1 MNKTIL
7 ITGANRGIGFALT
20 KLCLSKDL
28 YVEACCRNP
37 YNSHELN
44 NLSNNN
50 PNLNITKM
58 DVTSSKSIL
67 KASENFKNEIDI
79 LVCNAG
85 VNNGKGDIFSK
96 EHNENAIMEV
106 MMVNVGGPFLTIQ
119 NLYKNLNKKTI
130 SKIIIISS
138 LMGTQTHASNNAP
151 IYRASK
157 AAANNLMR
165 TISNHFLNDNI
176 IVSSYHPGW
185 VRTDMGGDAADV
197 APADSA
203 AGLLA
208 RFDALD
214 LSTTGIYESYRGE
227 ALPF

>member
-1 MNKTIL
+1 MKKTIL

-20 KLCLSKDL
+20 KLCLSKNF

-37 YNSHELN
+37 DNSHELN

-50 PNLNITKM
+50 PHLNITKM

-79 LVCNAG
+79 MVCNAG
-85 VNNGKGDIFSK
+85 VNNGKGDIFSD

-130 SKIIIISS
+130 SKIVIISS
-138 LMGTQTHASNNAP
+138 LMGTQTHISNNAP

-165 TISNHFLNDNI
+165 TISNHFFNDNI

-185 VRTDMGGDAADV
+185 VRTDMGGANADISTEES
-197 APADSA
+197 ATGLINHFLKLQKSDS
-203 AGLLA
+203 GK
-208 RFDALD
+208 FFNYD
-214 LSTTGIYESYRGE
+214 GKP
-227 ALPF
+227 LPL

>member
-1 MNKTIL
+1 MKKTIL

-37 YNSHELN
+37 DNSDQLKR
-44 NLSNNN
+44 LSNIN
-50 PNLNITKM
+50 PDLNINKM
-58 DVTSSKSIL
+58 DVTSSESIL
-67 KASENFKNEIDI
+67 SASENFKNEIDI

-85 VNNGKGDIFSK
+85 VNNGKGDIFSD

-119 NLYKNLNKKTI
+119 NLYKDLNKKST

-185 VRTDMGGDAADV
+185 VRTVMGGANADISTKE
-197 APADSA
+197 SA
-203 AGLLA
+203 TGLLNH
-208 RFDALD
+208 FLNLKKSDSGKFFNYDGKPLQ
-214 LSTTGIYESYRGE
+214 L
-227 ALPF
+227 